1 MTSVVT
7 LFRDFYVGKR
17 HPARFKVAIAL
28 VVAGLADWLFYHGD
42 GVGISVVLFV
52 VALMCGS
59 LLANSDGLDR
69 KRATLATIIFLAG
82 LVPAIED
89 LNLLSFLFIFLGL
102 GLSIAILTNPN
113 LERPG
118 DWLRALRDLLLIG
131 PLRSIGEA
139 KALFNLPV
147 PWAGVVVWFVPLAL
161 GAVFVFLFAAANPLI
176 ERWLAPLDLG
186 RAISH
191 FDVVRILFWIIALLV
206 IWPYIRLRW
215 RRRVYIAV
223 DAIAA
228 DSHQSEAGGD
238 NAQDLSANAF
248 DAAAILRSLILFN
261 VLFAVPTVLD
271 LIYLWGDRKLPAD
284 ITYADYAHRGAYTLI
299 ITALLAGGFVL
310 IAMRPGSPA
319 EASRTIRPL
328 VYLWLAQNVVL
339 VASSVQ
345 RLHVYVEIYSL
356 TYWRVAAFVWMLLVA
371 IGLALIVLRIMF
383 NRSNEWLIGMNLIS
397 STATVYIC
405 ALINFAGFVG
415 EYNVTHVPESARN
428 DLRLDVHYLVDL
440 GPQAL
445 PAIDKA
451 PQIPGN
457 YQFLADG
464 RMTLVEE
471 QRRIM
476 ASWRSWGFRSF
487 RLQRYLD
494 GRQNRP
500 NSG

>member
-176 ERWLAPLDLG
+176 ERWLAPL
-186 RAISH
+186 
-191 FDVVRILFWIIALLV
+191 V
-206 IWPYIRLRW
+206 
-215 RRRVYIAV
+215 
-223 DAIAA
+223 
-228 DSHQSEAGGD
+228 
-238 NAQDLSANAF
+238 
-248 DAAAILRSLILFN
+248 
-261 VLFAVPTVLD
+261 
-271 LIYLWGDRKLPAD
+271 
-284 ITYADYAHRGAYTLI
+284 
-299 ITALLAGGFVL
+299 
-310 IAMRPGSPA
+310 
-319 EASRTIRPL
+319 
-328 VYLWLAQNVVL
+328 
-339 VASSVQ
+339 
-345 RLHVYVEIYSL
+345 
-356 TYWRVAAFVWMLLVA
+356 
-371 IGLALIVLRIMF
+371 
-383 NRSNEWLIGMNLIS
+383 
-397 STATVYIC
+397 
-405 ALINFAGFVG
+405 
-415 EYNVTHVPESARN
+415 
-428 DLRLDVHYLVDL
+428 
-440 GPQAL
+440 
-445 PAIDKA
+445 
-451 PQIPGN
+451 
-457 YQFLADG
+457 
-464 RMTLVEE
+464 
-471 QRRIM
+471 
-476 ASWRSWGFRSF
+476 FRC
-487 RLQRYLD
+487 
-494 GRQNRP
+494 
-500 NSG
+500 